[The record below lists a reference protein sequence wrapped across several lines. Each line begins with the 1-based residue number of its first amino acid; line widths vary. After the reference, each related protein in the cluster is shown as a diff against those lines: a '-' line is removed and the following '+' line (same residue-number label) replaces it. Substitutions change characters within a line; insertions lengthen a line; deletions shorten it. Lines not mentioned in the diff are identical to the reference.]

1 MVAGP
6 TDAASILDGLREYED
21 EADLP
26 SIPAF
31 YRRLRKA
38 VDAGRSAIEGI
49 EPPSEGRG
57 RPPYTF
63 RLRGLW
69 ADQEARGG
77 MAR

>member
-31 YRRLRKA
+31 
-38 VDAGRSAIEGI
+38 
-49 EPPSEGRG
+49 
-57 RPPYTF
+57 
-63 RLRGLW
+63 
-69 ADQEARGG
+69 
-77 MAR
+77 